1 MEKELAIITGAD
13 GGMGQ
18 VITRALAK
26 EGYTI
31 IMACKDPEK
40 AAPICQRIKEES
52 GNSHIE
58 VRPLN
63 LASLTSVNAFSENI
77 LAEGRPIARLMNNAG
92 VLTTPIRQT
101 EDGIETIVSVNYVG
115 PYLLTRRLLPLMHR
129 GSRIVNTVSCTYAI
143 GQIETDFFSKGKNGR
158 FSRIPVY
165 GNTKLALL
173 LFTRELAKRVEDK
186 GITVNAADPGI
197 VSTNMITMQAWF
209 DPLTDILFRP
219 FIKSPEQ
226 GAATAVHLALSDEA
240 AGKSGCC
247 YAGCKEKKLS
257 SRILCHP
264 MQGKLWNDTEALLLS
279 RNLLDIKNIQGTVG
293 TYE

>member
-31 IMACKDPEK
+31 IMACKDPKK

-52 GNSHIE
+52 GNSRIE

-92 VLTTPIRQT
+92 VLTTPIRKT
-101 EDGIETIVSVNYVG
+101 EDGLETIVSVNYVG

-226 GAATAVHLALSDEA
+226 GAATAVHLALSAEA

-247 YAGCKEKKLS
+247 YANSKEKKLS
-257 SRILCHP
+257 QRILHHP